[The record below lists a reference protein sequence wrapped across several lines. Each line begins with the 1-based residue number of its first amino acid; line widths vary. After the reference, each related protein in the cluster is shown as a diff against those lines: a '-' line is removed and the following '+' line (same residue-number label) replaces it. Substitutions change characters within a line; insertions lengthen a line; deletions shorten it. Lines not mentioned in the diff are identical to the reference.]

1 MGLVIHTLIMSS
13 GTHRND
19 LNFRDRAEYGKESS
33 GKHSKLLTI
42 ISKNPMQVNVQELL
56 YKTGVF

>member
-1 MGLVIHTLIMSS
+1 MGSVIHTLIMSS

-19 LNFRDRAEYGKESS
+19 LNFEDTAEYGKESS

-42 ISKNPMQVNVQELL
+42 ISSNPMQVNVQELL
-56 YKTGVF
+56 YKTAVF